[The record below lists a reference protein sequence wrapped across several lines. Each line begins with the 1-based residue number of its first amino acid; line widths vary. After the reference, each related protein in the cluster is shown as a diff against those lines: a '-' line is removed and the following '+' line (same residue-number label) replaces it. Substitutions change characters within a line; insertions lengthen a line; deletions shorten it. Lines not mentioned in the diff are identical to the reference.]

1 MCTTFIW
8 HFSLTCYGDILSKTA
23 WNLKYS
29 TVPPFLLC
37 TFYAGYLPQRAYF
50 KVVLVTKMSLNVSRI
65 FFHPPLL
72 FFSLTKLLFL
82 EFPWRHINRIH
93 LFLTPVDLF
102 SFFFLL
108 LFIQQMFSPT
118 RCLTFCI
125 PIREIS
131 FEVASDPRCNNCE

>member
-1 MCTTFIW
+1 MYKRHLKKSSHPRRFDSFRFFTTKRFSFLGFSLFFVMYGVCTTFIW

-29 TVPPFLLC
+29 TVRPFLLC
-37 TFYAGYLPQRAYF
+37 TFHAGYLPQRAYF

-82 EFPWRHINRIH
+82 EFP
-93 LFLTPVDLF
+93 
-102 SFFFLL
+102 
-108 LFIQQMFSPT
+108 
-118 RCLTFCI
+118 
-125 PIREIS
+125 
-131 FEVASDPRCNNCE
+131 